1 MKPLILIFLLI
12 AVLPVPAQEAEEADT
27 VPLAEQP
34 AEDASGL
41 QSYYNQEGNDI
52 KEGDY
57 SNEEEVH
64 YCD

>member
-12 AVLPVPAQEAEEADT
+12 AVLPVPAQEAEMNVT
-27 VPLAEQP
+27 VPPAEQP

-41 QSYYNQEGNDI
+41 QSYDNQEGNDN

-57 SNEEEVH
+57 SKEEEVH